1 MKALQQGTL
10 VVLLGMGVTA
20 CGTSTTERATSGA
33 GIGAAV
39 GAGTAAVTDTGLLT
53 GTAIGAAVGAAG
65 GALTEEDTLNLNELS
80 LTD

>member
-1 MKALQQGTL
+1 MQALRQG
-10 VVLLGMGVTA
+10 VVLAILGLGLTA
-20 CGTSTTERATSGA
+20 CGTTTTERATSGA

-65 GALTEEDTLNLNELS
+65 GALTEEDTVNLNELS